1 MSEWSSRI
9 NDHRIWAE
17 MSSLGQLID
26 EILTARERADEAID
40 DLERIRTVLGFI
52 GKRLAATERLVVTPS
67 SLDEIATAFTG
78 MQTPLRSFSAASA
91 NLIPPSGTV

>member
-9 NDHRIWAE
+9 NDHRIWAD

-52 GKRLAATERLVVTPS
+52 GKRLAATERLVLLPVRS
-67 SLDEIATAFTG
+67 
-78 MQTPLRSFSAASA
+78 MKLRPHLPACKR
-91 NLIPPSGTV
+91 P

>member
-67 SLDEIATAFTG
+67 SLDVK
-78 MQTPLRSFSAASA
+78 LRPHLSACKR
-91 NLIPPSGTV
+91 P